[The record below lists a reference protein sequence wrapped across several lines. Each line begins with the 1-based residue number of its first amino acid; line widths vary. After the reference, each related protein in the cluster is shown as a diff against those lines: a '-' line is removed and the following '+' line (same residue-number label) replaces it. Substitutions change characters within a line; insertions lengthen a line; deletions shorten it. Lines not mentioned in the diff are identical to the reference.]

1 MSLAAGYPAASR
13 VIMLSRESASADVK
27 LSYSVRRP
35 RSNRRLRQVPCCL
48 FRKALVALRGHLA
61 TSCCDSSLAIYSF
74 V

>member
-1 MSLAAGYPAASR
+1 MSLAARCPAASG
-13 VIMLSRESASADVK
+13 VFILSRESASADVK
-27 LSYSVRRP
+27 LSYSVRRL
-35 RSNRRLRQVPCCL
+35 RSSRRFRQVPCCL